1 MVSRTKNG
9 HGNDQRGA
17 FLVIAA
23 VFMLLVLSFL
33 GAVFLGTFAT
43 STSTSLDEIQSTA
56 AFAAAE
62 AGLEFN
68 QRDLALNLNWYLST
82 TDPLLVTANKPLGSG
97 SFTAT
102 STLPAT
108 LLRARMCDPALPS
121 CLPPHTIRAYTTD
134 RFPTAGFLQ
143 IEDDITGSA
152 EFVQYTGIAADTF
165 TDVTRNVTIGLVTGA
180 AGSHSRGSR
189 VYPVT
194 ILRDAMTNTCATI
207 PALRVDAHPKFLGGG
222 TLDVEG
228 EEISYAES
236 STGGGFLTLKGVRRN
251 QNDLACVCP
260 GCPPPSHAVGTPVTP
275 LPVEGTSPDF
285 EAEIIA
291 AGSVSGAARTTRKT
305 VQR

>member
-1 MVSRTKNG
+1 MNNG
-9 HGNDQRGA
+9 HDGGQRGA

-23 VFMLLVLSFL
+23 VFMLIVLSFL
-33 GAVFLGTFAT
+33 GAVFLGTFTT
-43 STSTSLDEIQSTA
+43 STSTSLNEIQSTR

-62 AGLEFN
+62 GGLEFN

-121 CLPPHTIRAYTTD
+121 CIPPPAILVYTTN

-143 IEDDITGSA
+143 IEDDISGSA

-165 TDVTRNVTIGLVTGA
+165 TGVARNVTIGLVTGA
-180 AGSHSRGSR
+180 AGSHARGSR

-194 ILRDAMTNTCATI
+194 ILRDAMPNTCATI
-207 PALRVDAHPKFLGGG
+207 PALRVDSHPKFLGGG

-228 EEISYAES
+228 EEILYTES
-236 STGGGFLTLKGVRRN
+236 SIAGGFLTLKGVRRN
-251 QNDLACVCP
+251 QNDIACVCP

-275 LPVEGTSPDF
+275 LLIEGTSPDF
-285 EAEIIA
+285 EAEIVA
-291 AGSVSGAARTTRKT
+291 TGTVSGAARTTRKT
-305 VQR
+305 AQR